1 MPTELAREYVVTR
14 QLMTV
19 TSTVAGA
26 ALGRTL
32 RRVMLALCGAALL
45 AGCSAGGRGG
55 PVPYNVEN
63 FGVPD
68 APVVATLE
76 DDYKIAPLDTVK
88 VSVFQ
93 VPDLSGEFEVDL
105 TGNISMPLIGNVK
118 AVDYTTAQLDQ
129 RLTQQLGA
137 KYLQNPD
144 VSVGIKASTRR
155 NVTVDGAVRNPGV
168 FPVLGPTT
176 LIQVIALAK
185 GTDENANPRRV
196 AIFRQIDG
204 KRMAAAFDL
213 TSIRRGEME
222 DPKIYTGDI
231 VVVDGSN
238 IKEIQ
243 KQVLQTLPILGFF
256 RPFG

>member
-1 MPTELAREYVVTR
+1 M
-14 QLMTV
+14 V
-19 TSTVAGA
+19 TSPAKNPRFSGFAERFGRGLKRSFGVL
-26 ALGRTL
+26 LG
-32 RRVMLALCGAALL
+32 LAILT
-45 AGCSAGGRGG
+45 GCAGGRGG
-55 PVPYNVEN
+55 PVPYNVES
-63 FGVPD
+63 FGAPD
-68 APVVATLE
+68 TPTVATIE
-76 DDYKIAPLDTVK
+76 EDYKIAPLDTVK

-105 TGNISMPLIGNVK
+105 TGNIAMPLLGNVK
-118 AVDYTTAQLDQ
+118 AVDMTTTQLDQ

-144 VSVGIKASTRR
+144 VAVGIKSSTRR
-155 NVTVDGAVRNPGV
+155 NVTVDGSVRNPGV
-168 FPVLGPTT
+168 FPVNGPIT

-196 AIFRQIDG
+196 AVFRQIGG

-222 DPKIYTGDI
+222 DPRIYTGDI

-238 IKEIQ
+238 VKAMQREI
-243 KQVLQTLPILGFF
+243 LQALPILGFF

>member
-1 MPTELAREYVVTR
+1 MVTSLA
-14 QLMTV
+14 MTV
-19 TSTVAGA
+19 TFTGAARSIFRALRRPAGA
-26 ALGRTL
+26 LLGL
-32 RRVMLALCGAALL
+32 ALL
-45 AGCSAGGRGG
+45 AGCGAGRGG

-68 APVVATLE
+68 TPAVATLE
-76 DDYKIAPLDTVK
+76 EDYKIAPLDTIK

-105 TGNISMPLIGNVK
+105 TGNISMPLLGNVK
-118 AVDYTTAQLDQ
+118 AVDMTTSELDQ

-137 KYLQNPD
+137 KYLQKPD
-144 VSVGIKASTRR
+144 ISVGIKSSTRR
-155 NVTVDGAVRNPGV
+155 IVTVDGSVRNPGV
-168 FPVLGPTT
+168 FPVNGPVT
-176 LIQVIALAK
+176 LMQVIALAK

-196 AIFRQIDG
+196 AVFRQIEG

-222 DPKIYTGDI
+222 DPRIYTGDI

-238 IKEIQ
+238 VKAIQ
-243 KQVLQTLPILGFF
+243 REVLSALPILGFF

>member
-1 MPTELAREYVVTR
+1 VFDFNGEFM
-14 QLMTV
+14 V
-19 TSTVAGA
+19 TSPDLSAALFGCARNFLRALSRPAGA
-26 ALGRTL
+26 LLGL
-32 RRVMLALCGAALL
+32 ALL
-45 AGCSAGGRGG
+45 AGCAGGRGG
-55 PVPYNVEN
+55 PVQYNVEN

-68 APVVATLE
+68 TPAVATLE
-76 DDYKIAPLDTVK
+76 EDYKIAPLDTVK

-105 TGNISMPLIGNVK
+105 TGNIAVPLLGNVK
-118 AVDYTTAQLDQ
+118 AVDMTTAELDQ

-137 KYLQNPD
+137 KYLQKPD
-144 VSVGIKASTRR
+144 VSVGIKSSTRR
-155 NVTVDGAVRNPGV
+155 NVTVDGSVRNPGV
-168 FPVLGPTT
+168 FPVTGPTT
-176 LIQVIALAK
+176 LMQVIALAK

-196 AIFRQIDG
+196 AVFRQIGG

-222 DPKIYTGDI
+222 DPRIYTGDI

-238 IKEIQ
+238 IKAIQ
-243 KQVLQTLPILGFF
+243 REVLSTLPLIGLF

>member
-1 MPTELAREYVVTR
+1 V
-14 QLMTV
+14 Q
-19 TSTVAGA
+19 
-26 ALGRTL
+26 
-32 RRVMLALCGAALL
+32 
-45 AGCSAGGRGG
+45 
-55 PVPYNVEN
+55 YNVEN

-68 APVVATLE
+68 APAVVTLE
-76 DDYKIAPLDTVK
+76 EDYKIAPLDTIK

-105 TGNISMPLIGNVK
+105 TGNIAVPLLGNVK
-118 AVDYTTAQLDQ
+118 AVDMTTAELDQ

-144 VSVGIKASTRR
+144 VSVGIKSSTRR
-155 NVTVDGAVRNPGV
+155 NVTVDGSVRNPGV
-168 FPVLGPTT
+168 FPVAGPTT
-176 LIQVIALAK
+176 LMQVIALAK

-196 AIFRQIDG
+196 AVFRQIGG

-238 IKEIQ
+238 IKAIQ
-243 KQVLQTLPILGFF
+243 REVLSTLPLIGLF